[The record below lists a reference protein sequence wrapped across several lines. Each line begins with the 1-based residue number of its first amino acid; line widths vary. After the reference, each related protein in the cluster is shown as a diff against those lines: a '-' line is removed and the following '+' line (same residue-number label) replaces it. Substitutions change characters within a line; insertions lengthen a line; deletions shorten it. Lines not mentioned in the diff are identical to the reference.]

1 MVAPAA
7 DRERWGRRVEVPMND
22 IETLITVP
30 QAKELEPL
38 IGPIVAAGY
47 QPRSVTLGRLDC
59 HLFEELRLI
68 LMVGGHGK
76 TQLAVHTQH
85 LIDQVADLRVV
96 VCAGA
101 AGRLDRDLAL
111 GDVVVGTS
119 TIEHDYKLRFVQRP
133 LPQYEANAQLL
144 AEFEIAASQ
153 PGRSFRVVFGVI
165 ASGDE
170 DIIDPARALDLRK
183 ATGALCT
190 AWEGAGA
197 ARAARFSGCEFVELR
212 AITDSADHAAAAD
225 FQANL
230 QHAMPNL
237 AHILLKWLQIRCQD
251 SPTSVRLRVP
261 GR

>member
-1 MVAPAA
+1 
-7 DRERWGRRVEVPMND
+7 MNGT
-22 IETLITVP
+22 ETLITLL

-38 IGPIVAAGY
+38 VGAIVAAGY

-59 HLFEELRLI
+59 HLFDELRVI
-68 LMVGGHGK
+68 FMVGGHGK

-85 LIDQVADLRVV
+85 LIDQVADLRVLL
-96 VCAGA
+96 CAGA
-101 AGRLDRDLAL
+101 AGGLDADVAL

-133 LPQYEANAQLL
+133 LPCYEANAQLL
-144 AEFEIAASQ
+144 AEFELAASQ
-153 PGRSFRVVFGVI
+153 PGRPFRVLFGAI

-170 DIIDPARALDLRK
+170 DIIEPARALELRT

-197 ARAARFSGCEFVELR
+197 ARAARFSGLQFLEVR

-230 QHAMPNL
+230 QRSMPNL
-237 AHILLKWLQIRCQD
+237 AHLLLRWSLVRRQG
-251 SPTSVRLRVP
+251 SPTSASSRRAASGVFKP
-261 GR
+261 GGPGARG

>member
-197 ARAARFSGCEFVELR
+197 ARAARFSGCQFAEVR

-251 SPTSVRLRVP
+251 SPTSVRRRVP